1 MKNTIA
7 IIGKP
12 NVGKSTLFNRLVG
25 KRSSIVYDR
34 PGVTRDRLYE
44 IIKWNGK
51 NIKIIDTGGIEVKNV
66 ANSFQAEIQIQAKIA
81 IEEAD
86 VVIFIVDG
94 NNEPSND
101 DAFILNL
108 LRKANKQIIVAANK
122 LENISQFNYSWYSL
136 GVDHIFPISALH
148 GNGVGD
154 VLDEAIK
161 YLNFDEDENKNYF
174 QLSII
179 GRPNAGKSSLLNYL
193 AKEQRSIVS
202 NIPGTT
208 RDSVKSLI
216 KIGDEIFNVIDTAGI
231 MRKSKIEDAVDH
243 YALMR
248 AQSSLEESNLSI
260 IMIDATQEISHFDAR
275 IIGYALENNKPIIIA
290 INKWDLVE
298 KETNTMSDYKK
309 MLNKRFQFATW
320 IPIVF
325 ISAKSGLRINT
336 LIETIIKVKTNLERD
351 IKPHLLSELITEAQ
365 IIQPPKSFNNG
376 ILKIYFVR
384 KTESLVPTF
393 IMYVNNKKYLHFSYQ
408 RFLENQIRNMFDFTG
423 CPLILI
429 FKNKNDVEE

>member
-1 MKNTIA
+1 MRNSIA

-12 NVGKSTLFNRLVG
+12 NVGKSTLFNRLIG

-34 PGVTRDRLYE
+34 PGITRDRLYE
-44 IIKWNGK
+44 NIQWNGK
-51 NIKIIDTGGIEVKNV
+51 TIKVIDTGGIEIKNNK
-66 ANSFQAEIQIQAKIA
+66 NSFQEEIQIQAKIA
-81 IEEAD
+81 IDEAD
-86 VVIFIVDG
+86 VIIFLVDG

-101 DAFILNL
+101 DAFILNI

-122 LENISQFNYSWYSL
+122 LESISQFNYAWYSL

-154 VLDEAIK
+154 VLDEALK
-161 YLNFDEDENKNYF
+161 YLDFSEDQNENYF

-179 GRPNAGKSSLLNYL
+179 GRPNAGKSSLLNIL
-193 AKEQRSIVS
+193 TKENRSIVS

-216 KIGDEIFNVIDTAGI
+216 KIKNQYFNIVDTAGI
-231 MRKSKIEDAVDH
+231 MRKSKIEDVVDQ

-248 AQSSLEESNLSI
+248 AKSSLEESNLSI

-275 IIGYALENNKPIIIA
+275 IIGYSLESNKPIIIV

-325 ISAKSGLRINT
+325 ISAKTGLRIDT
-336 LIETIIKVKTNLERD
+336 LIDTILKVKANLERD
-351 IKPHLLSELITEAQ
+351 IKPNLLSELILESQ
-365 IIQPPKSFNNG
+365 LIQPPKSFNNG
-376 ILKIYFVR
+376 ILNIYFVR
-384 KTESLVPTF
+384 KTKDLVPTF
-393 IMYVNNKKYLHFSYQ
+393 VLFVNNKKYLHFSYQ
-408 RFLENQIRNMFDFTG
+408 RFLENQLRNMFDFTG
-423 CPLILI
+423 CPINLI
-429 FKNKNDVEE
+429 FKNRNEME

>member
-51 NIKIIDTGGIEVKNV
+51 NIKLIDTGGIEVKNV